1 VKLRGVRLELEEL
14 SSVTQHAAKGALA
27 HCAVIVK
34 GEDDRSE
41 QHHLIAFVVVHT
53 SFPGNVHDL
62 CDTLFDTIPLP
73 AYAKPVMI
81 TPEMSVSSFLPQLDT
96 LQPHGYASSKWA
108 SEVFLEKASTR
119 YGAPVTVYRPTS
131 LSLTSGDGDGYEG
144 SRIGKSAPP
153 TFGGNVLGSVLA
165 LSRAMRAVP
174 RTTGWKGYID
184 LVWRTLRDG

>member
-1 VKLRGVRLELEEL
+1 VKRRGVRLELEEL

-62 CDTLFDTIPLP
+62 CDTLFDTIPLL

-81 TPEMSVSSFLPQLDT
+81 TPIENIPLTAAGKVDRRALASLRIYQSHRCSS
-96 LQPHGYASSKWA
+96 SSGGDCSSRDQRHFEGIVGGNLSSNA
-108 SEVFLEKASTR
+108 TSDRREDELFRTRRQIATDAKASGW
-119 YGAPVTVYRPTS
+119 YS
-131 LSLTSGDGDGYEG
+131 
-144 SRIGKSAPP
+144 KSHKA
-153 TFGGNVLGSVLA
+153 
-165 LSRAMRAVP
+165 
-174 RTTGWKGYID
+174 
-184 LVWRTLRDG
+184 